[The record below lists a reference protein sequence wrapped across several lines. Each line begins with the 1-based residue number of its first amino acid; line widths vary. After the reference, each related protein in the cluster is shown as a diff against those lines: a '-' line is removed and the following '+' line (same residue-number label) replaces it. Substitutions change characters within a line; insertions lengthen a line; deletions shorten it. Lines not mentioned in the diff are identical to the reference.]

1 MHSAKRQKINE
12 KFQGPDTDNEDDRDG
27 DDLFENE
34 EERTRVM
41 NLPELQR
48 EMILAELT
56 EARQRKLERKR
67 LLQQAAAAEAQ
78 RGPLKSTR
86 EAREEAAKKSA
97 IQELKAARE
106 RKAKGEKGGT
116 ARKKKEEPALE
127 EEYDEDDDEE
137 EEEEE
142 EEGILAGD
150 YVINGEDDEED
161 DGILERMRRAQKSA
175 WYGEEE
181 DEEATLEELRSIQLK
196 SRDLVKWLKEP
207 HFKRTVPGCL
217 VRVRAPEKR
226 GPDGRPILDDQ
237 GRPRVSYLVA
247 QAVGIEQRPPGV
259 YKDSGEKWPSPYR
272 FGPKNE
278 KIDLWMKISRGGSD
292 RLYPLAVISDK
303 DITDDEFESWLEINK
318 QKNLVVMRLE
328 VQEVKER
335 LDKAHNYTYT
345 SEDVRAAIEER
356 KKKGLAPVNYAL
368 EKARLERELDHA
380 VEQRNEEGAAQ
391 LQAALDQLTENMK
404 RQGAGLGLGGGMSA
418 LNKRNKEKNFQTDFI
433 KPSQDGPGNGGGGN
447 GGGDGGKA
455 AAGTTLDPFSRRAT
469 RSRVYWNTKKTGNG
483 NGNEVVGEGEGE
495 GGGEGEEQ
503 DNGDGDMKEVGMAEH
518 IGNPEELAAVIDLSG
533 LDMSLIV
540 TNGSGGK
547 GSGGSASSLVK
558 NVLGG
563 RRRNGSGGGRGVSI
577 GGARPLTLSE
587 YKVHRGIA

>member
-1 MHSAKRQKINE
+1 MYSAKRQKTND
-12 KFQGPDTDNEDDRDG
+12 KFQGPDTDNEDDHDE
-27 DDLFENE
+27 DDLFENQG
-34 EERTRVM
+34 ERTRVM

-86 EAREEAAKKSA
+86 EVREEAAKKSA

-106 RKAKGEKGGT
+106 RKAKGEKTG
-116 ARKKKEEPALE
+116 AARRKKKEAALE
-127 EEYDEDDDEE
+127 DEYDSEEEEDEE
-137 EEEEE
+137 EEEGMLAEE
-142 EEGILAGD
+142 
-150 YVINGEDDEED
+150 YVMNEEDDEDD
-161 DGILERMRRAQKSA
+161 DGILERLRRAQKSS
-175 WYGEEE
+175 WYGEE

-196 SRDLVKWLKEP
+196 SGEVVKWLREP

-217 VRVRAPEKR
+217 VRVRLPEKR

-237 GRPRVSYLVA
+237 GRPKVSYLVT

-259 YKDSGEKWPSPYR
+259 YKDTGSKWPSPYP

-278 KIDLWMKISRGGSD
+278 KIDLWIKISRGGSD
-292 RLYPLAVISDK
+292 RLYPLAVISDQ
-303 DITDDEFESWLEINK
+303 DITDDEFESWLDINK

-335 LDKAHNYTYT
+335 LDKAHNYVYT

-380 VEQRNEEGAAQ
+380 VEQGDEEGATQ
-391 LQAALDQLTENMK
+391 LQTALDQLTENMK
-404 RQGAGLGLGGGMSA
+404 RQGAGMGDGGGGMSA

-433 KPSQDGPGNGGGGN
+433 KPSQDGGGGG
-447 GGGDGGKA
+447 KTTA
-455 AAGTTLDPFSRRAT
+455 ETTLDPFSRRAT
-469 RSRVYWNTKKTGNG
+469 RSRVYWNTKKTGDG
-483 NGNEVVGEGEGE
+483 NGDGVVGVGEDQG
-495 GGGEGEEQ
+495 
-503 DNGDGDMKEVGMAEH
+503 NGDGDMKEVGMTEQ
-518 IGNPEELAAVIDLSG
+518 IVNQEELAAVMDLSG

-540 TNGSGGK
+540 SNGGGA
-547 GSGGSASSLVK
+547 ASSLVK
-558 NVLGG
+558 NILGG
-563 RRRNGSGGGRGVSI
+563 RRKNGSGGGGGGRGVSI
-577 GGARPLTLSE
+577 GGARPLTLSQ